1 MAFRAKGARQE
12 VVAMHRHD
20 DETELQ
26 RPSSERSGKD
36 AASIATPLLEELVG
50 APIAMRIDFFDGSSI
65 GPRHA
70 STVISVRSPLALR
83 RILYF
88 PGEIGLARAFVSGD
102 IEVDGDLAACLR
114 VLGDTVARKRPRFAK
129 TVTAALIA
137 AKRLGALGLPPPPPE
152 EELRPRGRKHS
163 QSRDSQV
170 VRHHYDVGNDFYRL
184 VLGETLVYSCA
195 RFVDDATGLDDA
207 QIAKL
212 DLSCR
217 KLGLAERRGLR
228 LLDVGCGWGSMVL
241 HAAEHYGATA
251 VGITL
256 SPEQA
261 ELARER
267 VKEAGLDDRVDIR
280 VQDYREL
287 KDERFDAIASIGM
300 FEHVGSEKMAEYFRA
315 LFGLLESKGRFLN
328 HAIAEAGGSHITSRS
343 FIGRYV
349 FPDGELI
356 DVGASILAMQRAGF
370 EVRDVENLREHY
382 AKTLHGWV
390 ANLEENWSR
399 AVALVGEPR
408 ARVWRLY
415 MSASENRFLD
425 GRIGVFQ
432 TLGVKKDAAGLSG
445 MPPTRSN
452 WG

>member
-1 MAFRAKGARQE
+1 
-12 VVAMHRHD
+12 MHGHD

-26 RPSSERSGKD
+26 RPPSEKSGKD
-36 AASIATPLLEELVG
+36 AASIATPLLEALVDG
-50 APIAMRIDFFDGSSI
+50 PIHMRIEFFDGSTI
-65 GPRHA
+65 GPSDA
-70 STVISVRSPLALR
+70 SAAISVRSPDALR
-83 RILYF
+83 RILYS

-102 IEVDGDLAACLR
+102 IDVDGDLAACLR
-114 VLGDTVARKRPRFAK
+114 VLGDTVARRRPRFGPK
-129 TVTAALIA
+129 FLTTGFLA
-137 AKRLGALGLPPPPPE
+137 AKRLGALGLPPPPPDV
-152 EELRPRGRKHS
+152 ELRPRGRKHS
-163 QSRDSQV
+163 QDRDSQV

-184 VLGETLVYSCA
+184 VLGPTLVYSCA
-195 RFVDDATGLDDA
+195 RFVDDATTLDDA

-212 DLSCR
+212 DLTCR

-228 LLDVGCGWGSMVL
+228 ILDVGCGWGSLVL
-241 HAAEHYGATA
+241 HAAERYGAGA
-251 VGITL
+251 VGVTL

-261 ELARER
+261 ELARQR

-287 KDERFDAIASIGM
+287 KDERFDAISSIGM
-300 FEHVGSEKMAEYFRA
+300 FEHVGSEKMAEYFGV
-315 LFGLLESKGRFLN
+315 LYGLLEPRGRLLN

-349 FPDGELI
+349 FPDGELV
-356 DVGASILAMQRAGF
+356 DVGESILAMQRAGF

-382 AKTLHGWV
+382 AKTLHCWV
-390 ANLEENWSR
+390 TNLEENWTP

-432 TLGVKKDAAGLSG
+432 TLGVKKDGAGRSG